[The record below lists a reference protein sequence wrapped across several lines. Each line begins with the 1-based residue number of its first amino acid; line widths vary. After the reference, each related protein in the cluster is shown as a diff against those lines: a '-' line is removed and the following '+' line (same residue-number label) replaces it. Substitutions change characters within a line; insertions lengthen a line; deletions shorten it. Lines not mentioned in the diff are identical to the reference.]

1 MTHELNQQEP
11 KPKPDIEAALPV
23 TVTDDNEDGGDIAGI
38 SVEACMKLVK
48 TICE

>member
-1 MTHELNQQEP
+1 MTHELNQQELEP
-11 KPKPDIEAALPV
+11 EPDFEAALPV
-23 TVTDDNEDGGDIAGI
+23 TVTDDDEDGGDIAGT